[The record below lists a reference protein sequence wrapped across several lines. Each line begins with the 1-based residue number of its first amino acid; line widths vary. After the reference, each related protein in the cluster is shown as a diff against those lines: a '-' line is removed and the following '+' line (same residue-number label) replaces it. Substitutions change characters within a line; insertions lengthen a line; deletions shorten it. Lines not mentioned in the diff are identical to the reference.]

1 MNEDLRKWFGKGKEG
16 DWVRV
21 GTDGEIKGDCAREP
35 GEGKPKCMPRSK
47 AHSMGKDDRATA
59 ARRKRR
65 EDPVADRKGK
75 GNKPVMVNTEEFMM
89 EGNEPTNPSLWSKA
103 KSLAKQ
109 KFDVYPSAYANG
121 WAAKYYKSKGGGWKS
136 VSEEAIDEKCWDGY
150 KRVGMKKKGKRM
162 VPNCVPEATDIIAK
176 AKAAVAKKAGAKL
189 KLDPDTG
196 TPDHF
201 TAAQRRKKGLDEAD
215 SKEYPRKG
223 FPEEGDYGYH
233 PNAGLKPQ
241 ESDKDEDMDVAY
253 KKATEKEGRK
263 PLNAKVLEFKEALT
277 RVTSGNKGYGYHG
290 TVEARDD
297 AEKDKRYSAMHRYA
311 KKLVGDA
318 GHLQDA
324 KKPNVMVKHFLDSPH
339 GRHIADNPTDK
350 NITSRFSEF
359 KKKYKPEMHEEVE
372 AIDELSK
379 DAMLKYLS
387 ANKKSDK
394 AAQEK
399 GDFSKSDKRMRGTDV
414 AVRKYTATNNK
425 YVRVPATE
433 EVELEEAYGMWK
445 VDFPKQHAGKA
456 VAAGSVHVKAQNTAH
471 AHKVAA
477 KRVGVDHKMFKSKV
491 TKSSVLPE
499 EVEQVDEY
507 NNYRKAGKDP
517 FAARKQYIAMD
528 RAEKK
533 GVMPGSSTSTA
544 DAIAAFKAKGGQPKK
559 FDTKGNV
566 KEELGKSNEWG
577 RPELRKKYA
586 AMTPGQESMA
596 ADKIPTFDPRYD
608 DVTTQYCG
616 GIKEGYLAEISAK
629 GSMARDDFKK
639 KLQRALVD
647 PKNIA
652 RAKKVLAKRKEA
664 EKAKEAPHLVMQLR
678 KVVSI
683 GSKVHFQDG
692 QHHTIAP
699 NHADIFMSKY
709 NSAKSSIEKEALQ
722 KRAHKSHAEFMK
734 TIAED
739 HSPDCEPMDNM
750 GTHHVDSYEAHKGS
764 GDQISPV
771 ISHDDEDIRFQD
783 FDEEAFEK
791 ELEADVLAL
800 SWDDL
805 VDLYDEDEIEYD
817 ETPEK
822 EDEGEDLEEGITP
835 AGRLKKKFNA
845 MRSKSRRM
853 MARNIAIK
861 RVSSPEKLKSRSI
874 RAARRMVYKR
884 LLRNRD
890 ISTVSSSEKTRLE
903 AQIKRMA
910 PMVARLSVRVMPA
923 VRKLEQSRIKNSRT
937 RKRK

>member
-1 MNEDLRKWFGKGKEG
+1 MAEKKY
-16 DWVRV
+16 
-21 GTDGEIKGDCAREP
+21 I
-35 GEGKPKCMPRSK
+35 GKP
-47 AHSMGKDDRATA
+47 GKQDD
-59 ARRKRR
+59 
-65 EDPVADRKGK
+65 PCWKGYE
-75 GNKPVMVNTEEFMM
+75 M
-89 EGNEPTNPSLWSKA
+89 
-103 KSLAKQ
+103 
-109 KFDVYPSAYANG
+109 
-121 WAAKYYKSKGGGWKS
+121 
-136 VSEEAIDEKCWDGY
+136 
-150 KRVGMKKKGKRM
+150 VGMKKKGGRQ

-189 KLDPDTG
+189 KMDPDTG

-215 SKEYPRKG
+215 SKKYPREG

-233 PNAGLKPQ
+233 PNPGLKPQ
-241 ESDKDEDMDVAY
+241 ESDKDEDMDKAY

-263 PLNAKVLEFKEALT
+263 PLNAKITEALT

-318 GHLQDA
+318 GHLSDA
-324 KKPNVMVKHFLDSPH
+324 KKPNVMVKHFLDSAH

-372 AIDELSK
+372 IDEGVTNPEIKKAYADLIKTPGGSSERK
-379 DAMLKYLS
+379 S
-387 ANKKSDK
+387 AIRRYKSLRQNAVK
-394 AAQEK
+394 EEK
-399 GDFSKSDKRMRGTDV
+399 
-414 AVRKYTATNNK
+414 
-425 YVRVPATE
+425 
-433 EVELEEAYGMWK
+433 ELEEAHGMWK

-491 TKSSVLPE
+491 TKSSILPE
-499 EVEQVDEY
+499 GVQLDEVL
-507 NNYRKAGKDP
+507 GKD
-517 FAARKQYIAMD
+517 
-528 RAEKK
+528 
-533 GVMPGSSTSTA
+533 
-544 DAIAAFKAKGGQPKK
+544 
-559 FDTKGNV
+559 
-566 KEELGKSNEWG
+566 NEWG

-596 ADKIPTFDPRYD
+596 ADKIPSFDPRYD

-616 GIKEGYLAEISAK
+616 GIREGYLAEISAK
-629 GSMARDDFKK
+629 GAEARAKFQSKVRQT
-639 KLQRALVD
+639 LAD

-652 RAKKVLAKRKEA
+652 RAKKTLAKKKEV

-678 KVVSI
+678 KAVSI

-699 NHADIFMSKY
+699 NHADVFMNKY

-722 KRAHKSHAEFMK
+722 KRAHKSHAEFMR
-734 TIAED
+734 TIAEET
-739 HSPDCEPMDNM
+739 HENCGTPDCCQMCDTAEM

-817 ETPEK
+817 ESPDE
-822 EDEGEDLEEGITP
+822 EGEELEEGITP
-835 AGRLKKKFNA
+835 TGRLKKKFNA
-845 MRSKSRRM
+845 MRTKSRRM

-890 ISTVSSSEKTRLE
+890 ISTVSATEKTRLE
-903 AQIKRMA
+903 GQIKRMA

-937 RKRK
+937 RKKK

>member
-21 GTDGEIKGDCAREP
+21 GTDGKIKGDCAREP

-75 GNKPVMVNTEEFMM
+75 GNKPVMVKTEEFMM

-176 AKAAVAKKAGAKL
+176 AKAANQSARDANPYAKRHQDAIDKRNASIKRSAEARRRML
-189 KLDPDTG
+189 HPDTEE
-196 TPDHF
+196 
-201 TAAQRRKKGLDEAD
+201 RKRIVARA
-215 SKEYPRKG
+215 SKPS
-223 FPEEGDYGYH
+223 GY
-233 PNAGLKPQ
+233 
-241 ESDKDEDMDVAY
+241 S
-253 KKATEKEGRK
+253 
-263 PLNAKVLEFKEALT
+263 
-277 RVTSGNKGYGYHG
+277 
-290 TVEARDD
+290 
-297 AEKDKRYSAMHRYA
+297 
-311 KKLVGDA
+311 
-318 GHLQDA
+318 
-324 KKPNVMVKHFLDSPH
+324 
-339 GRHIADNPTDK
+339 
-350 NITSRFSEF
+350 
-359 KKKYKPEMHEEVE
+359 
-372 AIDELSK
+372 
-379 DAMLKYLS
+379 
-387 ANKKSDK
+387 
-394 AAQEK
+394 
-399 GDFSKSDKRMRGTDV
+399 
-414 AVRKYTATNNK
+414 TN
-425 YVRVPATE
+425 
-433 EVELEEAYGMWK
+433 
-445 VDFPKQHAGKA
+445 
-456 VAAGSVHVKAQNTAH
+456 AAG
-471 AHKVAA
+471 
-477 KRVGVDHKMFKSKV
+477 
-491 TKSSVLPE
+491 
-499 EVEQVDEY
+499 Y
-507 NNYRKAGKDP
+507 
-517 FAARKQYIAMD
+517 
-528 RAEKK
+528 
-533 GVMPGSSTSTA
+533 STS
-544 DAIAAFKAKGGQPKK
+544 DRYKS
-559 FDTKGNV
+559 V
-566 KEELGKSNEWG
+566 KEELGKNNEWG
-577 RPELRKKYA
+577 TDALRQKYA
-586 AMTPGQESMA
+586 AMTPGQESLS
-596 ADKIPTFDPRYD
+596 ADKIPSFDPRYD
-608 DVTTQYCG
+608 DVTTQHLG
-616 GIKEGYLAEISAK
+616 LHPFREGYLAEISAR
-629 GSMARDDFKK
+629 GAEARAKFQAKVRQT
-639 KLQRALVD
+639 LAD

-652 RAKKVLAKRKEA
+652 RAKKTLAKKKEA

-678 KVVSI
+678 KAVSI

-692 QHHTIAP
+692 QHHAISS

-750 GTHHVDSYEAHKGS
+750 GTHHVDSYEAHRGS

-783 FDEEAFEK
+783 FDETAFEK
-791 ELEADVLAL
+791 ELEADVLSL

-817 ETPEK
+817 ESPE
-822 EDEGEDLEEGITP
+822 EEGEDLEEGITP

-937 RKRK
+937 RKKK

>member
-1 MNEDLRKWFGKGKEG
+1 
-16 DWVRV
+16 
-21 GTDGEIKGDCAREP
+21 
-35 GEGKPKCMPRSK
+35 
-47 AHSMGKDDRATA
+47 
-59 ARRKRR
+59 
-65 EDPVADRKGK
+65 
-75 GNKPVMVNTEEFMM
+75 
-89 EGNEPTNPSLWSKA
+89 
-103 KSLAKQ
+103 
-109 KFDVYPSAYANG
+109 
-121 WAAKYYKSKGGGWKS
+121 
-136 VSEEAIDEKCWDGY
+136 
-150 KRVGMKKKGKRM
+150 
-162 VPNCVPEATDIIAK
+162 
-176 AKAAVAKKAGAKL
+176 
-189 KLDPDTG
+189 
-196 TPDHF
+196 
-201 TAAQRRKKGLDEAD
+201 
-215 SKEYPRKG
+215 
-223 FPEEGDYGYH
+223 
-233 PNAGLKPQ
+233 
-241 ESDKDEDMDVAY
+241 
-253 KKATEKEGRK
+253 
-263 PLNAKVLEFKEALT
+263 
-277 RVTSGNKGYGYHG
+277 
-290 TVEARDD
+290 
-297 AEKDKRYSAMHRYA
+297 MHRYA

-324 KKPNVMVKHFLDSPH
+324 KKPNVMVKHFLDSAH

-350 NITSRFSEF
+350 NITSRFAHF
-359 KKKYKPEMHEEVE
+359 KKSYNPAMHEEVE
-372 AIDELSK
+372 IDEGVTNPEIKKAYADLIKTPGGSSERKSAIRRYKSLRQNAVKEEVNIDKYADMLIKRDKQNLSK
-379 DAMLKYLS
+379 SHVVHAARVAGVDHKKLMS
-387 ANKKSDK
+387 AVNQKVGRIK
-394 AAQEK
+394 
-399 GDFSKSDKRMRGTDV
+399 
-414 AVRKYTATNNK
+414 
-425 YVRVPATE
+425 E
-433 EVELEEAYGMWK
+433 ESEIEEAYGMWK

-491 TKSSVLPE
+491 TKSSILPE
-499 EVEQVDEY
+499 GVQLDEVL
-507 NNYRKAGKDP
+507 GKD
-517 FAARKQYIAMD
+517 
-528 RAEKK
+528 
-533 GVMPGSSTSTA
+533 
-544 DAIAAFKAKGGQPKK
+544 
-559 FDTKGNV
+559 
-566 KEELGKSNEWG
+566 NEWG
-577 RPELRKKYA
+577 RPELRKKFA
-586 AMTPGQESMA
+586 AMTPGQEGMT
-596 ADKIPTFDPRYD
+596 ADKIPSFDPRYD

-616 GIKEGYLAEISAK
+616 GIREGYLAEISAK
-629 GSMARDDFKK
+629 GAEARAKFQSKVRQT
-639 KLQRALVD
+639 LAD

-652 RAKKVLAKRKEA
+652 RAKKTLAKKKEA
-664 EKAKEAPHLVMQLR
+664 EKAKEPPHLVMQLR
-678 KVVSI
+678 KAVSI

-699 NHADIFMSKY
+699 NHADVFMNKY

-734 TIAED
+734 TIAESV
-739 HSPDCEPMDNM
+739 HENCGTPDCCQMCDTAEM

-817 ETPEK
+817 DSPETE
-822 EDEGEDLEEGITP
+822 EGEELEEGITP

-923 VRKLEQSRIKNSRT
+923 VRKLEQSRIKNSRMK
-937 RKRK
+937 KRK

>member
-1 MNEDLRKWFGKGKEG
+1 MAEKKY
-16 DWVRV
+16 
-21 GTDGEIKGDCAREP
+21 I
-35 GEGKPKCMPRSK
+35 GKP
-47 AHSMGKDDRATA
+47 GKQDD
-59 ARRKRR
+59 
-65 EDPVADRKGK
+65 PCWKGYE
-75 GNKPVMVNTEEFMM
+75 M
-89 EGNEPTNPSLWSKA
+89 
-103 KSLAKQ
+103 
-109 KFDVYPSAYANG
+109 
-121 WAAKYYKSKGGGWKS
+121 
-136 VSEEAIDEKCWDGY
+136 
-150 KRVGMKKKGKRM
+150 VGMKKKGGRK

-189 KLDPDTG
+189 KMDPDTG

-201 TAAQRRKKGLDEAD
+201 TAAQRRKKGLDEAGSKQHIEVTHTTGQKSKKPVHPDNAFKALNHYRSLSTTKSARIVSEED
-215 SKEYPRKG
+215 SKKYPREG

-233 PNAGLKPQ
+233 PNPGLKPQ
-241 ESDKDEDMDVAY
+241 ESDKDEDMDKAY

-263 PLNAKVLEFKEALT
+263 PLNAKVLEVKEA
-277 RVTSGNKGYGYHG
+277 H
-290 TVEARDD
+290 
-297 AEKDKRYSAMHRYA
+297 
-311 KKLVGDA
+311 
-318 GHLQDA
+318 
-324 KKPNVMVKHFLDSPH
+324 
-339 GRHIADNPTDK
+339 
-350 NITSRFSEF
+350 
-359 KKKYKPEMHEEVE
+359 
-372 AIDELSK
+372 
-379 DAMLKYLS
+379 
-387 ANKKSDK
+387 
-394 AAQEK
+394 
-399 GDFSKSDKRMRGTDV
+399 
-414 AVRKYTATNNK
+414 
-425 YVRVPATE
+425 
-433 EVELEEAYGMWK
+433 GMWK

-491 TKSSVLPE
+491 TKSSILP
-499 EVEQVDEY
+499 
-507 NNYRKAGKDP
+507 
-517 FAARKQYIAMD
+517 
-528 RAEKK
+528 
-533 GVMPGSSTSTA
+533 
-544 DAIAAFKAKGGQPKK
+544 
-559 FDTKGNV
+559 
-566 KEELGKSNEWG
+566 EELGKSNEWG
-577 RPELRKKYA
+577 RPELRKKFA

-616 GIKEGYLAEISAK
+616 GIKEGYLAEISAR
-629 GSMARDDFKK
+629 GAEARAKFQAKVRQT
-639 KLQRALVD
+639 LAD

-652 RAKKVLAKRKEA
+652 RAKKTLAKKKEA

-678 KVVSI
+678 KAVSI

-709 NSAKSSIEKEALQ
+709 NSAKTSIEKEALQ
-722 KRAHKSHAEFMK
+722 KRAHKSHSEFMK
-734 TIAED
+734 TIAEEA
-739 HSPDCEPMDNM
+739 HENCGTPDCCQMCDTAEM

-817 ETPEK
+817 ESPEM
-822 EDEGEDLEEGITP
+822 EEEGEDLEEAITP

-845 MRSKSRRM
+845 MRTKSRRM

-861 RVSSPEKLKSRSI
+861 RVSTPEKLKSRSV

-890 ISTVSSSEKTRLE
+890 ISTVSSAEKTRLE

-937 RKRK
+937 RKKK

>member
-1 MNEDLRKWFGKGKEG
+1 MAEKKY
-16 DWVRV
+16 
-21 GTDGEIKGDCAREP
+21 I
-35 GEGKPKCMPRSK
+35 GKP
-47 AHSMGKDDRATA
+47 GKQDD
-59 ARRKRR
+59 
-65 EDPVADRKGK
+65 PCWKGYE
-75 GNKPVMVNTEEFMM
+75 M
-89 EGNEPTNPSLWSKA
+89 
-103 KSLAKQ
+103 
-109 KFDVYPSAYANG
+109 
-121 WAAKYYKSKGGGWKS
+121 
-136 VSEEAIDEKCWDGY
+136 
-150 KRVGMKKKGKRM
+150 VGMKKKGGRK

-189 KLDPDTG
+189 KMDPDTG

-201 TAAQRRKKGLDEAD
+201 TAAQRRKKGLDEA
-215 SKEYPRKG
+215 
-223 FPEEGDYGYH
+223 
-233 PNAGLKPQ
+233 
-241 ESDKDEDMDVAY
+241 
-253 KKATEKEGRK
+253 
-263 PLNAKVLEFKEALT
+263 LT

-290 TVEARDD
+290 NVEARDD

-324 KKPNVMVKHFLDSPH
+324 KKPNVMVKHFLDSAH

-359 KKKYKPEMHEEVE
+359 KKKYNPAMHEETEIEEGVTNPE
-372 AIDELSK
+372 IKKAYADLIKTPSGSSERKSAIRR
-379 DAMLKYLS
+379 Y
-387 ANKKSDK
+387 KSLRQNAVKEETDLEEKRGLWDNIHAKRKRIK
-394 AAQEK
+394 AGSGE
-399 GDFSKSDKRMRGTDV
+399 RMRKPGSEGAPSAAD
-414 AVRKYTATNNK
+414 
-425 YVRVPATE
+425 
-433 EVELEEAYGMWK
+433 L
-445 VDFPKQHAGKA
+445 KA
-456 VAAGSVHVKAQNTAH
+456 SQT
-471 AHKVAA
+471 
-477 KRVGVDHKMFKSKV
+477 
-491 TKSSVLPE
+491 E
-499 EVEQVDEY
+499 EVEQVDESLPKLTANQKY
-507 NNYRKAGKDP
+507 AAIQRHVHGKTFHTIAKDMGLHRQTVATHAGNAMRILKRRNVDIKD
-517 FAARKQYIAMD
+517 Y
-528 RAEKK
+528 
-533 GVMPGSSTSTA
+533 
-544 DAIAAFKAKGGQPKK
+544 
-559 FDTKGNV
+559 V

-577 RPELRKKYA
+577 TDSLRKKYA

-596 ADKIPTFDPRYD
+596 ADKIPSFDPRYD
-608 DVTTQYCG
+608 NVTTQHLG
-616 GIKEGYLAEISAK
+616 LHPVREGYLAEISAK
-629 GSMARDDFKK
+629 ASIARDDFRKK
-639 KLQRALVD
+639 MQKALTD

-652 RAKKVLAKRKEA
+652 RAKKVLAKKKEA

-683 GSKVHFQDG
+683 GSKVQFQDG
-692 QHHTIAP
+692 QHHAISS

-722 KRAHKSHAEFMK
+722 KRAHKSHAEFMR

-791 ELEADVLAL
+791 ELEADVHAL
-800 SWDDL
+800 TWDDL

-817 ETPEK
+817 ESPDE
-822 EDEGEDLEEGITP
+822 EGEELEEGITP

-845 MRSKSRRM
+845 MRTKSRRM

-890 ISTVSSSEKTRLE
+890 ISTVSATEKTRLE
-903 AQIKRMA
+903 GQIKRMA

-937 RKRK
+937 KKRK

>member
-189 KLDPDTG
+189 KMDPDTG

-201 TAAQRRKKGLDEAD
+201 TAAQRRKKGLPEEAD
-215 SKEYPRKG
+215 SKKYPRKG
-223 FPEEGDYGYH
+223 FPEPGDYGYH
-233 PNAGLKPQ
+233 PNPGLKPQ

-263 PLNAKVLEFKEALT
+263 PLNAKVLEIEEALT

-324 KKPNVMVKHFLDSPH
+324 KKPNVMVKHFLDSSH

-372 AIDELSK
+372 
-379 DAMLKYLS
+379 
-387 ANKKSDK
+387 
-394 AAQEK
+394 
-399 GDFSKSDKRMRGTDV
+399 
-414 AVRKYTATNNK
+414 
-425 YVRVPATE
+425 
-433 EVELEEAYGMWK
+433 LEEAHGMWK

-491 TKSSVLPE
+491 TKSSILPE
-499 EVEQVDEY
+499 DVEQVDEY

-544 DAIAAFKAKGGQPKK
+544 DAIAAFKAKGGKPKK

-577 RPELRKKYA
+577 RPELRKKFA

-734 TIAED
+734 TIAEEA
-739 HSPDCEPMDNM
+739 HENCGTPDCCQMCDTAEM

-783 FDEEAFEK
+783 FDEAAFEK

-817 ETPEK
+817 ESPEM
-822 EDEGEDLEEGITP
+822 EEEGEDLEEGITP

-845 MRSKSRRM
+845 MRTKSRRM

-861 RVSSPEKLKSRSI
+861 RVSTPEKLKSRSV

-890 ISTVSSSEKTRLE
+890 ISTVSSAEKTRLE

-937 RKRK
+937 RKKK

>member
-1 MNEDLRKWFGKGKEG
+1 MAEKKY
-16 DWVRV
+16 
-21 GTDGEIKGDCAREP
+21 I
-35 GEGKPKCMPRSK
+35 GKP
-47 AHSMGKDDRATA
+47 GKQDD
-59 ARRKRR
+59 
-65 EDPVADRKGK
+65 PCWKGYE
-75 GNKPVMVNTEEFMM
+75 M
-89 EGNEPTNPSLWSKA
+89 
-103 KSLAKQ
+103 
-109 KFDVYPSAYANG
+109 
-121 WAAKYYKSKGGGWKS
+121 
-136 VSEEAIDEKCWDGY
+136 
-150 KRVGMKKKGKRM
+150 VGMKKKGGRQ

-189 KLDPDTG
+189 KMDPDTG

-201 TAAQRRKKGLDEAD
+201 TAAQRRKKGLD
-215 SKEYPRKG
+215 
-223 FPEEGDYGYH
+223 
-233 PNAGLKPQ
+233 
-241 ESDKDEDMDVAY
+241 
-253 KKATEKEGRK
+253 
-263 PLNAKVLEFKEALT
+263 EALT

-318 GHLQDA
+318 GHLSDA
-324 KKPNVMVKHFLDSPH
+324 KKPNVMVKHFLDSAH

-359 KKKYKPEMHEEVE
+359 KKKYNPAMHEETETEIEEGVTNPE
-372 AIDELSK
+372 IKKAYADLIKTPSGSSERKSAIRR
-379 DAMLKYLS
+379 Y
-387 ANKKSDK
+387 KSLRQNAVKEETDLEEKRGLWDNIHAKRKRIK
-394 AAQEK
+394 AGSGE
-399 GDFSKSDKRMRGTDV
+399 RMRKPGSEGAPSAADLR
-414 AVRKYTATNNK
+414 ASQ
-425 YVRVPATE
+425 TE
-433 EVELEEAYGMWK
+433 EAHGMWK

-491 TKSSVLPE
+491 TKSSILP
-499 EVEQVDEY
+499 
-507 NNYRKAGKDP
+507 
-517 FAARKQYIAMD
+517 
-528 RAEKK
+528 
-533 GVMPGSSTSTA
+533 
-544 DAIAAFKAKGGQPKK
+544 
-559 FDTKGNV
+559 
-566 KEELGKSNEWG
+566 EELGKDNEWG

-586 AMTPGQESMA
+586 AMTPGQEGMT
-596 ADKIPTFDPRYD
+596 ADKIPSFDPRYD

-616 GIKEGYLAEISAK
+616 GIREGYLAEISAK
-629 GSMARDDFKK
+629 GAEARAKFQSKVRQT
-639 KLQRALVD
+639 LAD

-652 RAKKVLAKRKEA
+652 RAKKVLAKKKEA

-678 KVVSI
+678 KAVSI

-699 NHADIFMSKY
+699 NHADVFMNKY

-722 KRAHKSHAEFMK
+722 KRAHKSHAEFMR
-734 TIAED
+734 TIAEEA
-739 HSPDCEPMDNM
+739 HENCGTPDCCQMCDTAEM
-750 GTHHVDSYEAHKGS
+750 GTHHVDSYEAHRGS

-800 SWDDL
+800 SWDDM

-817 ETPEK
+817 ESPDE
-822 EDEGEDLEEGITP
+822 EGEELEEGITP

-937 RKRK
+937 KKRK

>member
-1 MNEDLRKWFGKGKEG
+1 MAEKKY
-16 DWVRV
+16 
-21 GTDGEIKGDCAREP
+21 I
-35 GEGKPKCMPRSK
+35 GKP
-47 AHSMGKDDRATA
+47 GKQDD
-59 ARRKRR
+59 
-65 EDPVADRKGK
+65 PCWKGYE
-75 GNKPVMVNTEEFMM
+75 M
-89 EGNEPTNPSLWSKA
+89 
-103 KSLAKQ
+103 
-109 KFDVYPSAYANG
+109 
-121 WAAKYYKSKGGGWKS
+121 
-136 VSEEAIDEKCWDGY
+136 
-150 KRVGMKKKGKRM
+150 VGMKKKGGRK

-176 AKAAVAKKAGAKL
+176 AKAALAKKAGAKL
-189 KLDPDTG
+189 KMDPDTG

-215 SKEYPRKG
+215 SKKYPREG

-233 PNAGLKPQ
+233 PNPGLKPQ
-241 ESDKDEDMDVAY
+241 ESDKDEDMDKAY

-263 PLNAKVLEFKEALT
+263 PLNAKITEGVTNPEIKKAYADLIKTPSGSSERKSAIRRYKSLRQNAVKEE
-277 RVTSGNKGYGYHG
+277 S
-290 TVEARDD
+290 
-297 AEKDKRYSAMHRYA
+297 
-311 KKLVGDA
+311 
-318 GHLQDA
+318 
-324 KKPNVMVKHFLDSPH
+324 
-339 GRHIADNPTDK
+339 
-350 NITSRFSEF
+350 
-359 KKKYKPEMHEEVE
+359 
-372 AIDELSK
+372 
-379 DAMLKYLS
+379 
-387 ANKKSDK
+387 
-394 AAQEK
+394 
-399 GDFSKSDKRMRGTDV
+399 
-414 AVRKYTATNNK
+414 
-425 YVRVPATE
+425 
-433 EVELEEAYGMWK
+433 ELEEAHGMWK

-491 TKSSVLPE
+491 TKSNILP
-499 EVEQVDEY
+499 
-507 NNYRKAGKDP
+507 
-517 FAARKQYIAMD
+517 
-528 RAEKK
+528 
-533 GVMPGSSTSTA
+533 
-544 DAIAAFKAKGGQPKK
+544 
-559 FDTKGNV
+559 
-566 KEELGKSNEWG
+566 EELGKDNEWG

-586 AMTPGQESMA
+586 AMTPGQEGMT
-596 ADKIPTFDPRYD
+596 ADKIPSFDPRYD

-616 GIKEGYLAEISAK
+616 GIREGYLAEISAK
-629 GSMARDDFKK
+629 GAEARAKFQSKVRQT
-639 KLQRALVD
+639 LAD

-652 RAKKVLAKRKEA
+652 RAKKTLAKKKEV

-678 KVVSI
+678 KAVSI

-699 NHADIFMSKY
+699 NHADVFMNKY

-722 KRAHKSHAEFMK
+722 KRAHKSHAEFMR
-734 TIAED
+734 TIAEET
-739 HSPDCEPMDNM
+739 HENCGTPDCCQMCDTAEM

-771 ISHDDEDIRFQD
+771 ISHDDKDIRFQD

-817 ETPEK
+817 ESPDE
-822 EDEGEDLEEGITP
+822 EGEELEEGITP

-937 RKRK
+937 RKKK

>member
-1 MNEDLRKWFGKGKEG
+1 
-16 DWVRV
+16 
-21 GTDGEIKGDCAREP
+21 
-35 GEGKPKCMPRSK
+35 
-47 AHSMGKDDRATA
+47 
-59 ARRKRR
+59 
-65 EDPVADRKGK
+65 
-75 GNKPVMVNTEEFMM
+75 
-89 EGNEPTNPSLWSKA
+89 
-103 KSLAKQ
+103 
-109 KFDVYPSAYANG
+109 
-121 WAAKYYKSKGGGWKS
+121 
-136 VSEEAIDEKCWDGY
+136 
-150 KRVGMKKKGKRM
+150 
-162 VPNCVPEATDIIAK
+162 
-176 AKAAVAKKAGAKL
+176 
-189 KLDPDTG
+189 
-196 TPDHF
+196 
-201 TAAQRRKKGLDEAD
+201 
-215 SKEYPRKG
+215 
-223 FPEEGDYGYH
+223 
-233 PNAGLKPQ
+233 
-241 ESDKDEDMDVAY
+241 
-253 KKATEKEGRK
+253 
-263 PLNAKVLEFKEALT
+263 
-277 RVTSGNKGYGYHG
+277 
-290 TVEARDD
+290 
-297 AEKDKRYSAMHRYA
+297 MHRYA

-372 AIDELSK
+372 
-379 DAMLKYLS
+379 
-387 ANKKSDK
+387 
-394 AAQEK
+394 
-399 GDFSKSDKRMRGTDV
+399 
-414 AVRKYTATNNK
+414 
-425 YVRVPATE
+425 
-433 EVELEEAYGMWK
+433 LEESVDKNHPIVKEYNALKKHDIKTLRGMIAK
-445 VDFPKQHAGKA
+445 SGGVVDTSG
-456 VAAGSVHVKAQNTAH
+456 
-471 AHKVAA
+471 
-477 KRVGVDHKMFKSKV
+477 FKSKDHAASHLIRA
-491 TKSSVLPE
+491 KHGNKK
-499 EVEQVDEY
+499 VD
-507 NNYRKAGKDP
+507 
-517 FAARKQYIAMD
+517 
-528 RAEKK
+528 
-533 GVMPGSSTSTA
+533 TA
-544 DAIAAFKAKGGQPKK
+544 FG
-559 FDTKGNV
+559 F

-577 RPELRKKYA
+577 TPELRKKYA
-586 AMTPGQESMA
+586 AMTPGQESLS
-596 ADKIPTFDPRYD
+596 ADKIPSFDPRYD
-608 DVTTQYCG
+608 DVTTQHLG
-616 GIKEGYLAEISAK
+616 LHPFREGYLAEISAR
-629 GSMARDDFKK
+629 GAEARAKFQAKVRQT
-639 KLQRALVD
+639 LAD

-652 RAKKVLAKRKEA
+652 RAKKTLAKKKEA

-678 KVVSI
+678 KAVSI

-692 QHHTIAP
+692 QHHAISG

-722 KRAHKSHAEFMK
+722 KRAHKSHTEFMR

-783 FDEEAFEK
+783 FDETAFEK

-817 ETPEK
+817 DSPE
-822 EDEGEDLEEGITP
+822 EEGEDLEEGITP
-835 AGRLKKKFNA
+835 AGRLKKRFNA

>member
-1 MNEDLRKWFGKGKEG
+1 
-16 DWVRV
+16 
-21 GTDGEIKGDCAREP
+21 
-35 GEGKPKCMPRSK
+35 
-47 AHSMGKDDRATA
+47 
-59 ARRKRR
+59 
-65 EDPVADRKGK
+65 
-75 GNKPVMVNTEEFMM
+75 
-89 EGNEPTNPSLWSKA
+89 
-103 KSLAKQ
+103 
-109 KFDVYPSAYANG
+109 
-121 WAAKYYKSKGGGWKS
+121 
-136 VSEEAIDEKCWDGY
+136 
-150 KRVGMKKKGKRM
+150 
-162 VPNCVPEATDIIAK
+162 
-176 AKAAVAKKAGAKL
+176 
-189 KLDPDTG
+189 
-196 TPDHF
+196 
-201 TAAQRRKKGLDEAD
+201 
-215 SKEYPRKG
+215 
-223 FPEEGDYGYH
+223 
-233 PNAGLKPQ
+233 
-241 ESDKDEDMDVAY
+241 
-253 KKATEKEGRK
+253 
-263 PLNAKVLEFKEALT
+263 
-277 RVTSGNKGYGYHG
+277 
-290 TVEARDD
+290 
-297 AEKDKRYSAMHRYA
+297 
-311 KKLVGDA
+311 
-318 GHLQDA
+318 
-324 KKPNVMVKHFLDSPH
+324 
-339 GRHIADNPTDK
+339 
-350 NITSRFSEF
+350 
-359 KKKYKPEMHEEVE
+359 
-372 AIDELSK
+372 
-379 DAMLKYLS
+379 
-387 ANKKSDK
+387 
-394 AAQEK
+394 
-399 GDFSKSDKRMRGTDV
+399 
-414 AVRKYTATNNK
+414 
-425 YVRVPATE
+425 
-433 EVELEEAYGMWK
+433 
-445 VDFPKQHAGKA
+445 
-456 VAAGSVHVKAQNTAH
+456 
-471 AHKVAA
+471 
-477 KRVGVDHKMFKSKV
+477 MFKSKV

-544 DAIAAFKAKGGQPKK
+544 DAIAAFKAKGGKITK
-559 FDTKGNV
+559 LDTKGNM

-577 RPELRKKYA
+577 TDALRKKYA

-596 ADKIPTFDPRYD
+596 ADKIPSFDPRYD
-608 DVTTQYCG
+608 NVTTQHLG
-616 GIKEGYLAEISAK
+616 LHPVREGYLAEISAK
-629 GSMARDDFKK
+629 ASIARDDFRKK
-639 KLQRALVD
+639 MQKALTD

-692 QHHTIAP
+692 THHAISS
-699 NHADIFMSKY
+699 NHADIFMNKY

-722 KRAHKSHAEFMK
+722 KRAHKSHTEFMR
-734 TIAED
+734 TIAEEA
-739 HSPDCEPMDNM
+739 HENCGTPDCCQTCDTAEM

-817 ETPEK
+817 ESPE
-822 EDEGEDLEEGITP
+822 EEGEEEGEDLEEGITP

-937 RKRK
+937 RKKK

>member
-1 MNEDLRKWFGKGKEG
+1 MNEDLRKWFGDGKEG

-21 GTDGEIKGDCAREP
+21 GTDGKIKGDCAREP

-75 GNKPVMVNTEEFMM
+75 GNKPVMVKTEEFMM

-189 KLDPDTG
+189 KMDPDTG

-201 TAAQRRKKGLDEAD
+201 TAAQRRKKGLD
-215 SKEYPRKG
+215 
-223 FPEEGDYGYH
+223 
-233 PNAGLKPQ
+233 
-241 ESDKDEDMDVAY
+241 
-253 KKATEKEGRK
+253 
-263 PLNAKVLEFKEALT
+263 EALT

-372 AIDELSK
+372 
-379 DAMLKYLS
+379 
-387 ANKKSDK
+387 
-394 AAQEK
+394 
-399 GDFSKSDKRMRGTDV
+399 
-414 AVRKYTATNNK
+414 
-425 YVRVPATE
+425 
-433 EVELEEAYGMWK
+433 LEESVDKNHPIVKEYNALKKHDIKTLRGMIAK
-445 VDFPKQHAGKA
+445 SGGVVDTSG
-456 VAAGSVHVKAQNTAH
+456 
-471 AHKVAA
+471 
-477 KRVGVDHKMFKSKV
+477 FKSKDHAASHLIRA
-491 TKSSVLPE
+491 KHGNKK
-499 EVEQVDEY
+499 VD
-507 NNYRKAGKDP
+507 
-517 FAARKQYIAMD
+517 
-528 RAEKK
+528 
-533 GVMPGSSTSTA
+533 TA
-544 DAIAAFKAKGGQPKK
+544 FG
-559 FDTKGNV
+559 F

-577 RPELRKKYA
+577 TPELRKKYA
-586 AMTPGQESMA
+586 AMTPGQESLS
-596 ADKIPTFDPRYD
+596 ADKIPSFDPRYD
-608 DVTTQYCG
+608 DVTTQHLG
-616 GIKEGYLAEISAK
+616 LHPFREGYLAEISAR
-629 GSMARDDFKK
+629 GAEARAKFQAKVRQT
-639 KLQRALVD
+639 LAD

-652 RAKKVLAKRKEA
+652 RAKKTLAKKKEA

-678 KVVSI
+678 KAVSI

-692 QHHTIAP
+692 QHHAISG

-722 KRAHKSHAEFMK
+722 KRAHKSHTEFMR

-783 FDEEAFEK
+783 FDETAFEK

-817 ETPEK
+817 DSPE
-822 EDEGEDLEEGITP
+822 EEGEDLEEGITP
-835 AGRLKKKFNA
+835 AGRLKKRFNA

>member
-189 KLDPDTG
+189 KMDPDTG

-201 TAAQRRKKGLDEAD
+201 TAAQRRKKGLDE
-215 SKEYPRKG
+215 G
-223 FPEEGDYGYH
+223 VTNPEI
-233 PNAGLKPQ
+233 
-241 ESDKDEDMDVAY
+241 
-253 KKATEKEGRK
+253 KKAYADLIKTPSGSSERKSAIRRYKSLRQNAVKE
-263 PLNAKVLEFKEALT
+263 E
-277 RVTSGNKGYGYHG
+277 S
-290 TVEARDD
+290 
-297 AEKDKRYSAMHRYA
+297 
-311 KKLVGDA
+311 
-318 GHLQDA
+318 
-324 KKPNVMVKHFLDSPH
+324 
-339 GRHIADNPTDK
+339 
-350 NITSRFSEF
+350 
-359 KKKYKPEMHEEVE
+359 
-372 AIDELSK
+372 
-379 DAMLKYLS
+379 
-387 ANKKSDK
+387 
-394 AAQEK
+394 
-399 GDFSKSDKRMRGTDV
+399 
-414 AVRKYTATNNK
+414 
-425 YVRVPATE
+425 
-433 EVELEEAYGMWK
+433 ELEEAYGMWK

-491 TKSSVLPE
+491 TKSSILPE
-499 EVEQVDEY
+499 EIEQVDEY

-544 DAIAAFKAKGGQPKK
+544 DAIAAFKAKGGKTTK
-559 FDTKGNV
+559 LDTKGNV

-577 RPELRKKYA
+577 TDALRKKYA

-596 ADKIPTFDPRYD
+596 ADKIPSFDPRYD
-608 DVTTQYCG
+608 NVTTQHLG
-616 GIKEGYLAEISAK
+616 LHPVREGYLAEISAK
-629 GSMARDDFKK
+629 ASIARDDFRKK
-639 KLQRALVD
+639 MQKALTD

-652 RAKKVLAKRKEA
+652 RAKKVLAKKKEA

-683 GSKVHFQDG
+683 GSKVQFQDG

-699 NHADIFMSKY
+699 NHADVFMNKY

-722 KRAHKSHAEFMK
+722 KRAHKSHAEFMR

-817 ETPEK
+817 ESPDE
-822 EDEGEDLEEGITP
+822 EGEELEEGITP

-845 MRSKSRRM
+845 MRTKSRRM

-937 RKRK
+937 RKKK

>member
-201 TAAQRRKKGLDEAD
+201 TAAQRRKKGLDEA
-215 SKEYPRKG
+215 
-223 FPEEGDYGYH
+223 
-233 PNAGLKPQ
+233 
-241 ESDKDEDMDVAY
+241 
-253 KKATEKEGRK
+253 
-263 PLNAKVLEFKEALT
+263 LT

-372 AIDELSK
+372 LEESVDKNHPIVKEYNALKKHDIKTLRGMIAKSGGVVDTSGFKSK
-379 DAMLKYLS
+379 DHAASHLIRAKHG
-387 ANKKSDK
+387 NKKVD
-394 AAQEK
+394 
-399 GDFSKSDKRMRGTDV
+399 
-414 AVRKYTATNNK
+414 TAFGFK
-425 YVRVPATE
+425 E
-433 EVELEEAYGMWK
+433 EVELEEVNASYSK
-445 VDFPKQHAGKA
+445 NAQLFSKLSRAKKKAEKNPNSTKFDSKDA
-456 VAAGSVHVKAQNTAH
+456 VAEFMKNN
-471 AHKVAA
+471 KV
-477 KRVGVDHKMFKSKV
+477 
-491 TKSSVLPE
+491 
-499 EVEQVDEY
+499 
-507 NNYRKAGKDP
+507 
-517 FAARKQYIAMD
+517 
-528 RAEKK
+528 
-533 GVMPGSSTSTA
+533 
-544 DAIAAFKAKGGQPKK
+544 KK

-577 RPELRKKYA
+577 RPELRKKFA

-608 DVTTQYCG
+608 DVATQYCG

-783 FDEEAFEK
+783 FDETAFEK
-791 ELEADVLAL
+791 ELEADVLSL

-817 ETPEK
+817 ESPE
-822 EDEGEDLEEGITP
+822 EEGEDLEEGITP

-937 RKRK
+937 RKKK

>member
-136 VSEEAIDEKCWDGY
+136 VSEEAIEEKCWDGY

-201 TAAQRRKKGLDEAD
+201 TAAMRRKKGL
-215 SKEYPRKG
+215 
-223 FPEEGDYGYH
+223 PEE
-233 PNAGLKPQ
+233 A
-241 ESDKDEDMDVAY
+241 
-253 KKATEKEGRK
+253 
-263 PLNAKVLEFKEALT
+263 
-277 RVTSGNKGYGYHG
+277 
-290 TVEARDD
+290 
-297 AEKDKRYSAMHRYA
+297 
-311 KKLVGDA
+311 
-318 GHLQDA
+318 
-324 KKPNVMVKHFLDSPH
+324 
-339 GRHIADNPTDK
+339 
-350 NITSRFSEF
+350 
-359 KKKYKPEMHEEVE
+359 
-372 AIDELSK
+372 
-379 DAMLKYLS
+379 
-387 ANKKSDK
+387 
-394 AAQEK
+394 
-399 GDFSKSDKRMRGTDV
+399 
-414 AVRKYTATNNK
+414 
-425 YVRVPATE
+425 
-433 EVELEEAYGMWK
+433 ELEEAYGMWK

-491 TKSSVLPE
+491 TKSSILPE
-499 EVEQVDEY
+499 E
-507 NNYRKAGKDP
+507 
-517 FAARKQYIAMD
+517 
-528 RAEKK
+528 
-533 GVMPGSSTSTA
+533 
-544 DAIAAFKAKGGQPKK
+544 
-559 FDTKGNV
+559 
-566 KEELGKSNEWG
+566 LGTSNEWG
-577 RPELRKKYA
+577 TDALRKKYA

-596 ADKIPTFDPRYD
+596 ADKIPSFDPRYD
-608 DVTTQYCG
+608 NVTTQHLG
-616 GIKEGYLAEISAK
+616 LHPVREGYLAEISAK
-629 GSMARDDFKK
+629 ASIARDEFRRKMQK
-639 KLQRALVD
+639 ALTD

-652 RAKKVLAKRKEA
+652 RAKKVLAKKKEA

-692 QHHTIAP
+692 THHTIAP
-699 NHADIFMSKY
+699 NHADVFMNKY

-722 KRAHKSHAEFMK
+722 KRAHKSHAEFMR

-739 HSPDCEPMDNM
+739 HSPDCEPMDNT
-750 GTHHVDSYEAHKGS
+750 GTHHVDSYEAHRGS

-783 FDEEAFEK
+783 FDETAFEK
-791 ELEADVLAL
+791 ELEADVLSL

-817 ETPEK
+817 ESPE
-822 EDEGEDLEEGITP
+822 EEGEDLEEGITP

-910 PMVARLSVRVMPA
+910 PMVARLSIRVMPA

-937 RKRK
+937 KKRK

>member
-189 KLDPDTG
+189 KMDPDTG

-215 SKEYPRKG
+215 SKKYAREG

-233 PNAGLKPQ
+233 PNPGLKPQ

-263 PLNAKVLEFKEALT
+263 PLNAKITEALT

-290 TVEARDD
+290 NVEARDD

-318 GHLQDA
+318 GHLSDA
-324 KKPNVMVKHFLDSPH
+324 KKPNVMVKHFLDSAH

-372 AIDELSK
+372 IEEGVTNPEIKKAYADLIKTPGGSSERKSAIRR
-379 DAMLKYLS
+379 Y
-387 ANKKSDK
+387 KSLR
-394 AAQEK
+394 QN
-399 GDFSKSDKRMRGTDV
+399 
-414 AVRKYTATNNK
+414 AVK
-425 YVRVPATE
+425 E
-433 EVELEEAYGMWK
+433 ESELEEKRGLWDNIHAKRKRIKAGSGERMRKPGSEGAPSAADLKASQTEEAHGMWK

-491 TKSSVLPE
+491 TKSSILPE
-499 EVEQVDEY
+499 E
-507 NNYRKAGKDP
+507 
-517 FAARKQYIAMD
+517 
-528 RAEKK
+528 
-533 GVMPGSSTSTA
+533 
-544 DAIAAFKAKGGQPKK
+544 
-559 FDTKGNV
+559 
-566 KEELGKSNEWG
+566 LGTSNEWG
-577 RPELRKKYA
+577 TDALRKKYA

-596 ADKIPTFDPRYD
+596 ADKIPSFDPRYD
-608 DVTTQYCG
+608 NVTTQHLG
-616 GIKEGYLAEISAK
+616 LHPVREGYLAEISAK
-629 GSMARDDFKK
+629 ASIARDEFRRKMQK
-639 KLQRALVD
+639 ALTD

-652 RAKKVLAKRKEA
+652 RAKKVLAKKKEA

-678 KVVSI
+678 KAVSI

-699 NHADIFMSKY
+699 NHADVFMNKY

-722 KRAHKSHAEFMK
+722 KRAHKSHAEFMR

-739 HSPDCEPMDNM
+739 HSPDCEPMDNT
-750 GTHHVDSYEAHKGS
+750 GTHHVDSYEAHRGS

-817 ETPEK
+817 ESPE
-822 EDEGEDLEEGITP
+822 EEGEDLEEGITP

-937 RKRK
+937 RKKK

>member
-1 MNEDLRKWFGKGKEG
+1 MAEKKY
-16 DWVRV
+16 
-21 GTDGEIKGDCAREP
+21 I
-35 GEGKPKCMPRSK
+35 GKP
-47 AHSMGKDDRATA
+47 GKQDD
-59 ARRKRR
+59 
-65 EDPVADRKGK
+65 PCWKGYE
-75 GNKPVMVNTEEFMM
+75 M
-89 EGNEPTNPSLWSKA
+89 
-103 KSLAKQ
+103 
-109 KFDVYPSAYANG
+109 
-121 WAAKYYKSKGGGWKS
+121 
-136 VSEEAIDEKCWDGY
+136 
-150 KRVGMKKKGKRM
+150 VGMKKKGGRK

-176 AKAAVAKKAGAKL
+176 AKAVVAEKL
-189 KLDPDTG
+189 RELPE
-196 TPDHF
+196 
-201 TAAQRRKKGLDEAD
+201 DEA
-215 SKEYPRKG
+215 SKKYPRKG
-223 FPEEGDYGYH
+223 FPEPGDYGYH
-233 PNAGLKPQ
+233 PNPGLKPQ

-263 PLNAKVLEFKEALT
+263 PLNAKVLEIEEALT

-324 KKPNVMVKHFLDSPH
+324 KKPNVMVKHFLDSAH

-359 KKKYKPEMHEEVE
+359 KKKYDPAMH
-372 AIDELSK
+372 
-379 DAMLKYLS
+379 
-387 ANKKSDK
+387 
-394 AAQEK
+394 
-399 GDFSKSDKRMRGTDV
+399 
-414 AVRKYTATNNK
+414 
-425 YVRVPATE
+425 E
-433 EVELEEAYGMWK
+433 EVELEEAHGMWK

-491 TKSSVLPE
+491 TKSSILPE
-499 EVEQVDEY
+499 DVDSY
-507 NNYRKAGKDP
+507 ADALIKRNKGNLNKGHVVN
-517 FAARKQYIAMD
+517 AARIAGMD
-528 RAEKK
+528 HKK
-533 GVMPGSSTSTA
+533 LMSAVNKKVGHIKEEQL
-544 DAIAAFKAKGGQPKK
+544 DELGGDQHYG
-559 FDTKGNV
+559 DTKGAWDLNV
-566 KEELGKSNEWG
+566 GKGTPITTKKASKDAKKLLNKAFRSSMKEELGKSNEWG
-577 RPELRKKYA
+577 RPELRKKFA
-586 AMTPGQESMA
+586 VMTPGQESMA

-629 GSMARDDFKK
+629 GAEARAKFQAKVRQT
-639 KLQRALVD
+639 LAD

-652 RAKKVLAKRKEA
+652 RAKKTLAKKKEA
-664 EKAKEAPHLVMQLR
+664 EKSKEAPHLVMQLR
-678 KVVSI
+678 KAVSI

-722 KRAHKSHAEFMK
+722 KRAHKSHSEFMK
-734 TIAED
+734 TIAESV
-739 HSPDCEPMDNM
+739 HENCGTPDCCQMCDTAEM
-750 GTHHVDSYEAHKGS
+750 GTHHVDSYEAHRGS

-783 FDEEAFEK
+783 FDEAAFEK

-817 ETPEK
+817 EAPEK
-822 EDEGEDLEEGITP
+822 EDEDEDEGEDLEEGITP

-937 RKRK
+937 RKKK

>member
-1 MNEDLRKWFGKGKEG
+1 MAEKKY
-16 DWVRV
+16 
-21 GTDGEIKGDCAREP
+21 I
-35 GEGKPKCMPRSK
+35 GKP
-47 AHSMGKDDRATA
+47 GKQDD
-59 ARRKRR
+59 
-65 EDPVADRKGK
+65 PCWKGYE
-75 GNKPVMVNTEEFMM
+75 M
-89 EGNEPTNPSLWSKA
+89 
-103 KSLAKQ
+103 
-109 KFDVYPSAYANG
+109 
-121 WAAKYYKSKGGGWKS
+121 
-136 VSEEAIDEKCWDGY
+136 
-150 KRVGMKKKGKRM
+150 VGMKKKGGRQ
-162 VPNCVPEATDIIAK
+162 VPNCVPEATDIFAK

-189 KLDPDTG
+189 KMDPDTG

-215 SKEYPRKG
+215 SKKYPREG

-233 PNAGLKPQ
+233 PNPGLKPQ

-263 PLNAKVLEFKEALT
+263 PLNAKITEGVTNPEIKKAYADLIKTPSGSAERKSAIRRYKSLRQNAVKEE
-277 RVTSGNKGYGYHG
+277 S
-290 TVEARDD
+290 
-297 AEKDKRYSAMHRYA
+297 
-311 KKLVGDA
+311 
-318 GHLQDA
+318 
-324 KKPNVMVKHFLDSPH
+324 
-339 GRHIADNPTDK
+339 
-350 NITSRFSEF
+350 
-359 KKKYKPEMHEEVE
+359 
-372 AIDELSK
+372 
-379 DAMLKYLS
+379 
-387 ANKKSDK
+387 
-394 AAQEK
+394 
-399 GDFSKSDKRMRGTDV
+399 
-414 AVRKYTATNNK
+414 
-425 YVRVPATE
+425 
-433 EVELEEAYGMWK
+433 ELEEKRGLWDNIHAKRKRIKAGSGERMRKPGSEGAPSAADLKASQTEEAHGMWK

-491 TKSSVLPE
+491 TKSSILPE
-499 EVEQVDEY
+499 GVQLDEVL
-507 NNYRKAGKDP
+507 GKD
-517 FAARKQYIAMD
+517 
-528 RAEKK
+528 
-533 GVMPGSSTSTA
+533 
-544 DAIAAFKAKGGQPKK
+544 
-559 FDTKGNV
+559 
-566 KEELGKSNEWG
+566 NEWG

-586 AMTPGQESMA
+586 AMTPGQEGMT
-596 ADKIPTFDPRYD
+596 ADKIPSFDPRYD

-616 GIKEGYLAEISAK
+616 GIREGYLAEISAK
-629 GSMARDDFKK
+629 GAEARAKFQSKVRQT
-639 KLQRALVD
+639 LAD

-652 RAKKVLAKRKEA
+652 RAKKTLAKKKEA
-664 EKAKEAPHLVMQLR
+664 EKAKEPPHLVMQLR
-678 KVVSI
+678 KAVSI

-699 NHADIFMSKY
+699 NHADVFMSKY

-722 KRAHKSHAEFMK
+722 KRAHKSHAEFMR
-734 TIAED
+734 TIAEEA
-739 HSPDCEPMDNM
+739 HENCGTPDCCQMCDTAEM

-817 ETPEK
+817 ESPDE
-822 EDEGEDLEEGITP
+822 EGEELEEGITP

-845 MRSKSRRM
+845 MRTKSRRM

-890 ISTVSSSEKTRLE
+890 ISTVSATEKTRLE
-903 AQIKRMA
+903 GQIKRMA

-937 RKRK
+937 RKKK

>member
-189 KLDPDTG
+189 KMDPDTG

-201 TAAQRRKKGLDEAD
+201 TAAQRRKKGLD
-215 SKEYPRKG
+215 
-223 FPEEGDYGYH
+223 
-233 PNAGLKPQ
+233 
-241 ESDKDEDMDVAY
+241 
-253 KKATEKEGRK
+253 
-263 PLNAKVLEFKEALT
+263 EALT

-318 GHLQDA
+318 GHLSDA

-372 AIDELSK
+372 IDEGVTNPEIKKAYADLIKTPGGSSERK
-379 DAMLKYLS
+379 S
-387 ANKKSDK
+387 AIRRYKSLR
-394 AAQEK
+394 QN
-399 GDFSKSDKRMRGTDV
+399 
-414 AVRKYTATNNK
+414 AVK
-425 YVRVPATE
+425 E
-433 EVELEEAYGMWK
+433 EAELEEAYGMWK

-517 FAARKQYIAMD
+517 FAARKQYMAMD

-544 DAIAAFKAKGGQPKK
+544 DAIAAFKAKGGKITK
-559 FDTKGNV
+559 LDTKGNM
-566 KEELGKSNEWG
+566 KEELGKDNEWG
-577 RPELRKKYA
+577 TDALRKKYA

-596 ADKIPTFDPRYD
+596 ADKIPSFDPRYD
-608 DVTTQYCG
+608 NVTTQHLG
-616 GIKEGYLAEISAK
+616 LHPVREGYLAEISAK
-629 GSMARDDFKK
+629 ASIARDEFRRKMQK
-639 KLQRALVD
+639 ALTD

-652 RAKKVLAKRKEA
+652 RAKKVLAKKKEA

-692 QHHTIAP
+692 QHHAIAP
-699 NHADIFMSKY
+699 NHADIFMNKY

-817 ETPEK
+817 ESPDE
-822 EDEGEDLEEGITP
+822 EGEELEEGITP

-845 MRSKSRRM
+845 MRTKSRRM

-890 ISTVSSSEKTRLE
+890 ISTVSATEKTRLE
-903 AQIKRMA
+903 GQIKRMA

-937 RKRK
+937 KKRK

>member
-1 MNEDLRKWFGKGKEG
+1 MNEDLRKWFGDGKDG

-21 GTDGEIKGDCAREP
+21 GTDGKIKGDCAREP

-75 GNKPVMVNTEEFMM
+75 GNKPVMVKTEEFML
-89 EGNEPTNPSLWSKA
+89 EKNEPTNPSLWSKA

-201 TAAQRRKKGLDEAD
+201 TAAQRRKKGLDEA
-215 SKEYPRKG
+215 
-223 FPEEGDYGYH
+223 
-233 PNAGLKPQ
+233 
-241 ESDKDEDMDVAY
+241 
-253 KKATEKEGRK
+253 
-263 PLNAKVLEFKEALT
+263 LT

-350 NITSRFSEF
+350 NITSRFSDF

-372 AIDELSK
+372 LDESVDKNHPIVKEYNALKKHDIKTLRGMIAKSGGVVDTSGFKSK
-379 DAMLKYLS
+379 DHAASHLIRAKHG
-387 ANKKSDK
+387 NKKVD
-394 AAQEK
+394 
-399 GDFSKSDKRMRGTDV
+399 
-414 AVRKYTATNNK
+414 TAFGFK
-425 YVRVPATE
+425 E
-433 EVELEEAYGMWK
+433 EVEL
-445 VDFPKQHAGKA
+445 D
-456 VAAGSVHVKAQNTAH
+456 
-471 AHKVAA
+471 
-477 KRVGVDHKMFKSKV
+477 
-491 TKSSVLPE
+491 
-499 EVEQVDEY
+499 
-507 NNYRKAGKDP
+507 
-517 FAARKQYIAMD
+517 
-528 RAEKK
+528 
-533 GVMPGSSTSTA
+533 
-544 DAIAAFKAKGGQPKK
+544 
-559 FDTKGNV
+559 
-566 KEELGKSNEWG
+566 ELGKSNEWG
-577 RPELRKKYA
+577 TPELRKKYA
-586 AMTPGQESMA
+586 AMTPGQESLS
-596 ADKIPTFDPRYD
+596 ADKIPSFDPRYD
-608 DVTTQYCG
+608 DVTTQHLG
-616 GIKEGYLAEISAK
+616 LHPFREGYLAEISAR
-629 GSMARDDFKK
+629 GAEARAKFQAKVRQT
-639 KLQRALVD
+639 LAD

-652 RAKKVLAKRKEA
+652 RAKKTLAKKKEA

-678 KVVSI
+678 KAVSI

-692 QHHTIAP
+692 QHHAISG

-722 KRAHKSHAEFMK
+722 KRAHKSHTEFMR

-750 GTHHVDSYEAHKGS
+750 GTHHVDSYEAHRGS
-764 GDQISPV
+764 GEQISPV

-783 FDEEAFEK
+783 FDETAFEK

-817 ETPEK
+817 ESPE
-822 EDEGEDLEEGITP
+822 EEGEDLEEGITP

>member
-1 MNEDLRKWFGKGKEG
+1 MAEKKY
-16 DWVRV
+16 
-21 GTDGEIKGDCAREP
+21 I
-35 GEGKPKCMPRSK
+35 GKP
-47 AHSMGKDDRATA
+47 GKQDD
-59 ARRKRR
+59 
-65 EDPVADRKGK
+65 PCWKGYE
-75 GNKPVMVNTEEFMM
+75 M
-89 EGNEPTNPSLWSKA
+89 
-103 KSLAKQ
+103 
-109 KFDVYPSAYANG
+109 
-121 WAAKYYKSKGGGWKS
+121 
-136 VSEEAIDEKCWDGY
+136 
-150 KRVGMKKKGKRM
+150 VGMKKKGGRK

-201 TAAQRRKKGLDEAD
+201 TAAQRRKKGLDEAGSKQHIEVTHTTGQKSKKPVHPDNAFKALNHYRSLSTTKSARIVSEAD

-233 PNAGLKPQ
+233 PNPGLKPQ
-241 ESDKDEDMDVAY
+241 ESDKDQDMDKAY

-263 PLNAKVLEFKEALT
+263 PLNAKVLEIEEKWMVKKGTEVVSTHKTKDEADVKAMKHPLFK
-277 RVTSGNKGYGYHG
+277 V
-290 TVEARDD
+290 
-297 AEKDKRYSAMHRYA
+297 YA
-311 KKLVGDA
+311 K
-318 GHLQDA
+318 
-324 KKPNVMVKHFLDSPH
+324 
-339 GRHIADNPTDK
+339 
-350 NITSRFSEF
+350 
-359 KKKYKPEMHEEVE
+359 
-372 AIDELSK
+372 
-379 DAMLKYLS
+379 
-387 ANKKSDK
+387 
-394 AAQEK
+394 
-399 GDFSKSDKRMRGTDV
+399 
-414 AVRKYTATNNK
+414 
-425 YVRVPATE
+425 
-433 EVELEEAYGMWK
+433 EEAELDEAHGMWK

-491 TKSSVLPE
+491 TKSSILP
-499 EVEQVDEY
+499 
-507 NNYRKAGKDP
+507 
-517 FAARKQYIAMD
+517 
-528 RAEKK
+528 
-533 GVMPGSSTSTA
+533 
-544 DAIAAFKAKGGQPKK
+544 
-559 FDTKGNV
+559 
-566 KEELGKSNEWG
+566 EELGKDNEWG
-577 RPELRKKYA
+577 RPELRKKFA

-616 GIKEGYLAEISAK
+616 GIKEGYLAEISAR
-629 GSMARDDFKK
+629 GAEARAKFQAKVRQT
-639 KLQRALVD
+639 LAD

-652 RAKKVLAKRKEA
+652 RAKKTLAKKKEA
-664 EKAKEAPHLVMQLR
+664 EKSKEAPHLVMQLR
-678 KVVSI
+678 KAVSI

-709 NSAKSSIEKEALQ
+709 NSAKTSIEKEALQ
-722 KRAHKSHAEFMK
+722 KRAHKSHSEFMR
-734 TIAED
+734 TIAEEA
-739 HSPDCEPMDNM
+739 HENCGTPDCCQMCDTAEM

-783 FDEEAFEK
+783 FDESAFEK

-817 ETPEK
+817 ESPEK
-822 EDEGEDLEEGITP
+822 EEEGEDLEEGITP
-835 AGRLKKKFNA
+835 SGRLKKKFNA
-845 MRSKSRRM
+845 MRTKSRRM

-861 RVSSPEKLKSRSI
+861 RVSSPEKLKSRSV

-890 ISTVSSSEKTRLE
+890 ISSVSSAEKTRLE

-937 RKRK
+937 RKKK

>member
-1 MNEDLRKWFGKGKEG
+1 MAEKKY
-16 DWVRV
+16 
-21 GTDGEIKGDCAREP
+21 I
-35 GEGKPKCMPRSK
+35 GKP
-47 AHSMGKDDRATA
+47 GKQDD
-59 ARRKRR
+59 
-65 EDPVADRKGK
+65 PCWKGYE
-75 GNKPVMVNTEEFMM
+75 M
-89 EGNEPTNPSLWSKA
+89 
-103 KSLAKQ
+103 
-109 KFDVYPSAYANG
+109 
-121 WAAKYYKSKGGGWKS
+121 
-136 VSEEAIDEKCWDGY
+136 
-150 KRVGMKKKGKRM
+150 VGMKKKGGRQ

-189 KLDPDTG
+189 KMDPDTG

-201 TAAQRRKKGLDEAD
+201 TAAQRRKKGLD
-215 SKEYPRKG
+215 
-223 FPEEGDYGYH
+223 
-233 PNAGLKPQ
+233 
-241 ESDKDEDMDVAY
+241 
-253 KKATEKEGRK
+253 
-263 PLNAKVLEFKEALT
+263 EALT

-324 KKPNVMVKHFLDSPH
+324 KKPNVMVKHFLDSAH

-359 KKKYKPEMHEEVE
+359 KKKYNPAMHEETE
-372 AIDELSK
+372 IDEGVTNPEIKKAYADLIKTPSGSSERK
-379 DAMLKYLS
+379 S
-387 ANKKSDK
+387 AIRRYKSLR
-394 AAQEK
+394 QN
-399 GDFSKSDKRMRGTDV
+399 
-414 AVRKYTATNNK
+414 AVK
-425 YVRVPATE
+425 E
-433 EVELEEAYGMWK
+433 ESELEEAHGMWK

-491 TKSSVLPE
+491 TKSSILPE
-499 EVEQVDEY
+499 EVEQVNEY

-544 DAIAAFKAKGGQPKK
+544 DAIAAFKAKGGKITK
-559 FDTKGNV
+559 LDTKGNV

-577 RPELRKKYA
+577 TDALRKKYA

-596 ADKIPTFDPRYD
+596 ADKIPSFDPRYD
-608 DVTTQYCG
+608 NVTTQHLG
-616 GIKEGYLAEISAK
+616 LHPVREGYLAEISAK
-629 GSMARDDFKK
+629 ASIARDDFRKK
-639 KLQRALVD
+639 MQKALTD

-652 RAKKVLAKRKEA
+652 RAKKVLAKKKEA

-683 GSKVHFQDG
+683 GSKVQFQDG
-692 QHHTIAP
+692 QHHAISG

-722 KRAHKSHAEFMK
+722 KRAHKSHAEFMR

-791 ELEADVLAL
+791 ELEADVHAL
-800 SWDDL
+800 TWDDL

-817 ETPEK
+817 ESPDE
-822 EDEGEDLEEGITP
+822 EGEELEEGITP

-845 MRSKSRRM
+845 MRTKSRRM

-890 ISTVSSSEKTRLE
+890 ISTVSATEKTRLE
-903 AQIKRMA
+903 GQIKRMA

-937 RKRK
+937 RKKK

>member
-201 TAAQRRKKGLDEAD
+201 TAAQRRKKGLDEA
-215 SKEYPRKG
+215 
-223 FPEEGDYGYH
+223 
-233 PNAGLKPQ
+233 
-241 ESDKDEDMDVAY
+241 
-253 KKATEKEGRK
+253 
-263 PLNAKVLEFKEALT
+263 LT

-372 AIDELSK
+372 LEESVDKNHPIVKEYNALKKHDIKTLRGMIAKSGGVVDTSGFKSK
-379 DAMLKYLS
+379 DHAASHLIRAKHG
-387 ANKKSDK
+387 NKKVD
-394 AAQEK
+394 
-399 GDFSKSDKRMRGTDV
+399 
-414 AVRKYTATNNK
+414 TAFGFK
-425 YVRVPATE
+425 E
-433 EVELEEAYGMWK
+433 EVELEEVNASYSK
-445 VDFPKQHAGKA
+445 NAQLFSKLSRAKKKAEKNPNSKKFDSKDA
-456 VAAGSVHVKAQNTAH
+456 VAEFMKNN
-471 AHKVAA
+471 KV
-477 KRVGVDHKMFKSKV
+477 
-491 TKSSVLPE
+491 
-499 EVEQVDEY
+499 
-507 NNYRKAGKDP
+507 
-517 FAARKQYIAMD
+517 
-528 RAEKK
+528 
-533 GVMPGSSTSTA
+533 
-544 DAIAAFKAKGGQPKK
+544 KK

-577 RPELRKKYA
+577 RPELRKKFA

-608 DVTTQYCG
+608 DVATQYCG

-783 FDEEAFEK
+783 FDETAFEK
-791 ELEADVLAL
+791 ELEADVLSL

-817 ETPEK
+817 ESPE
-822 EDEGEDLEEGITP
+822 EEGEDLEEGITP

-937 RKRK
+937 RKKK